1 MSKRGISKAFFRVV
15 RQILAKISLITK
27 GNRLIYGLLPLF
39 VGSPSEDNF
48 YILLYP
54 DVGILYFAYY
64 SLSVF
69 YAAILCPF
77 ISSLRIYWYIHF
89 RQILAKIH

>member
-1 MSKRGISKAFFRVV
+1 MVS
-15 RQILAKISLITK
+15 
-27 GNRLIYGLLPLF
+27 YPCLF
-39 VGSPSEDNF
+39 VAPPRIIF

-54 DVGILYFAYY
+54 DVGILYFANY

-69 YAAILCPF
+69 YMTILYPF
-77 ISSLRIYWYIHF
+77 ISSLGIYWHIHF